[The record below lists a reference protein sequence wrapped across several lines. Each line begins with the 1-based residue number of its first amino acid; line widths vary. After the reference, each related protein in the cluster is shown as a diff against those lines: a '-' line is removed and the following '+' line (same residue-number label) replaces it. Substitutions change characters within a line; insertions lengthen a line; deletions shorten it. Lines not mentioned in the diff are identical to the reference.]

1 MSSFIKKIVIISIF
15 FFTSFKAYAAC
26 KFELELGDKVSKIEK
41 KYGPPFPLEFVGDDQ
56 LGLIAADADEVCP
69 NHSLKDV
76 ALEYRFLNDEL
87 AAVNLI
93 SLEPDSDTKKSKKT
107 TIMNYVKRNYGD
119 FDTSNNPKS
128 YIGFE
133 VIEKVNEFIIYQ
145 RLLNDDA
152 TIDEQ
157 IYISNP
163 EQDNKF
169 MEYVKNLEEQQL
181 KEEQ

>member
-1 MSSFIKKIVIISIF
+1 MKIIIKTILIFSLSIVYSY
-15 FFTSFKAYAAC
+15 SACDFKVKLGTKKAV
-26 KFELELGDKVSKIEK
+26 FEKLEIT
-41 KYGPPFPLEFVGDDQ
+41 GPPLPSEYENFYIYGVLAED
-56 LGLIAADADEVCP
+56 VCP
-69 NHSLKDV
+69 SENLEDV
-76 ALEYRFLNDEL
+76 AIEYKFINDEL
-87 AAVNLI
+87 IAINLI
-93 SLEPDSDTKKSKKT
+93 ALNDYTNQVSEKLTL
-107 TIMNYVKRNYGD
+107 MNYVKRNYGD

-157 IYISNP
+157 VYISNP

>member
-1 MSSFIKKIVIISIF
+1 MKIIIKSILIFSLSIVYSY
-15 FFTSFKAYAAC
+15 SACDFKA
-26 KFELELGDKVSKIEK
+26 KLGTKKTVFEKLEIT
-41 KYGPPFPLEFVGDDQ
+41 GPPLPSEYENFYIYGVLAED
-56 LGLIAADADEVCP
+56 VCP
-69 NHSLKDV
+69 SENLEDV
-76 ALEYRFLNDEL
+76 AIEYKFINDEL
-87 AAVNLI
+87 IAINLI
-93 SLEPDSDTKKSKKT
+93 ALNDYTNQVSEKLTL
-107 TIMNYVKRNYGD
+107 MNYVKRNYGD

-157 IYISNP
+157 VYISNP

>member
-1 MSSFIKKIVIISIF
+1 MKIIIKSILIFSLSIVYSYSACDFKAKLGIKKTV
-15 FFTSFKAYAAC
+15 
-26 KFELELGDKVSKIEK
+26 FEKLEIT
-41 KYGPPFPLEFVGDDQ
+41 GPPLPSEYENFYIYGVLAED
-56 LGLIAADADEVCP
+56 VCP
-69 NHSLKDV
+69 SENLEDV
-76 ALEYRFLNDEL
+76 AIEYKFINDEL
-87 AAVNLI
+87 IAINLI
-93 SLEPDSDTKKSKKT
+93 ALNDYTNQVSEKLTL
-107 TIMNYVKRNYGD
+107 MNYVKRNYGD

-157 IYISNP
+157 VYISNP

>member
-1 MSSFIKKIVIISIF
+1 MKIIIKSILIFSLSIVYSY
-15 FFTSFKAYAAC
+15 SACDFKA
-26 KFELELGDKVSKIEK
+26 KLGTKKTVFEKLEIT
-41 KYGPPFPLEFVGDDQ
+41 GPPLPSEYENFYIYGVLAED
-56 LGLIAADADEVCP
+56 VCP
-69 NHSLKDV
+69 SENLEDV
-76 ALEYRFLNDEL
+76 AIEYKFINDEL
-87 AAVNLI
+87 IAINLI
-93 SLEPDSDTKKSKKT
+93 ALNDYTNQVSEKLTL
-107 TIMNYVKRNYGD
+107 MNYVKRNYGD

-157 IYISNP
+157 VYISNP

-181 KEEQ
+181 KEEQWN

>member
-1 MSSFIKKIVIISIF
+1 MKIIIKSILIFSLSIVYSY
-15 FFTSFKAYAAC
+15 SACDFKVKLGTKKAV
-26 KFELELGDKVSKIEK
+26 FEKLEIT
-41 KYGPPFPLEFVGDDQ
+41 GPPLPSEYENFYIYGVLAED
-56 LGLIAADADEVCP
+56 VCP
-69 NHSLKDV
+69 SEN
-76 ALEYRFLNDEL
+76 LEDIAIEYKFINDEL
-87 AAVNLI
+87 IAINLI
-93 SLEPDSDTKKSKKT
+93 ALNDYTNQVSEKLTL
-107 TIMNYVKRNYGD
+107 MNYVKRNYGD

-157 IYISNP
+157 VYISNP

>member
-1 MSSFIKKIVIISIF
+1 MKIIIKSILIFSLSIVYSY
-15 FFTSFKAYAAC
+15 SACDFKAKLGTKKAV
-26 KFELELGDKVSKIEK
+26 FEKLEIT
-41 KYGPPFPLEFVGDDQ
+41 GPPLPSEYENFYIYGVLAED
-56 LGLIAADADEVCP
+56 VCP
-69 NHSLKDV
+69 SEN
-76 ALEYRFLNDEL
+76 LEDIAIEYKFINDEL
-87 AAVNLI
+87 IAINLI
-93 SLEPDSDTKKSKKT
+93 ALNDYTNQVSEKLTL
-107 TIMNYVKRNYGD
+107 MNYVKRNYGD

-157 IYISNP
+157 VYISNP

>member
-1 MSSFIKKIVIISIF
+1 MKIIIKSILIFSLSIVYSY
-15 FFTSFKAYAAC
+15 SACDFKAKLGTKKAV
-26 KFELELGDKVSKIEK
+26 FEKLEIT
-41 KYGPPFPLEFVGDDQ
+41 GPPLPSEYENFYIYGVLAED
-56 LGLIAADADEVCP
+56 VCP
-69 NHSLKDV
+69 SENLEDV
-76 ALEYRFLNDEL
+76 AIEYKFINDEL
-87 AAVNLI
+87 IAINLI
-93 SLEPDSDTKKSKKT
+93 ALNDYTNQVSEKLTL
-107 TIMNYVKRNYGD
+107 MNYVKRNYGD

-157 IYISNP
+157 VYISNP

>member
-1 MSSFIKKIVIISIF
+1 MKIIIKSILIFSLSIVYSY
-15 FFTSFKAYAAC
+15 SACDFKAKLGTKKAV
-26 KFELELGDKVSKIEK
+26 FEKLEIT
-41 KYGPPFPLEFVGDDQ
+41 GPPLPSEYENFYIYGVLAED
-56 LGLIAADADEVCP
+56 VCP
-69 NHSLKDV
+69 SEN
-76 ALEYRFLNDEL
+76 LEDIAIEYKFINDEL
-87 AAVNLI
+87 IAINLI
-93 SLEPDSDTKKSKKT
+93 ALNDYTNQVSEKLTL
-107 TIMNYVKRNYGD
+107 MNYVKRNYGD

>member
-1 MSSFIKKIVIISIF
+1 MKIIIKSILIFSLSIVYSY
-15 FFTSFKAYAAC
+15 SACDFKA
-26 KFELELGDKVSKIEK
+26 KLGTKKTVFEKLEIT
-41 KYGPPFPLEFVGDDQ
+41 GPPLPSEYENFYIYGVLAED
-56 LGLIAADADEVCP
+56 VCP
-69 NHSLKDV
+69 SEN
-76 ALEYRFLNDEL
+76 LEDIAIEYKFLNDEL
-87 AAVNLI
+87 IAINLI
-93 SLEPDSDTKKSKKT
+93 ALNDYTNQVSEKLTL
-107 TIMNYVKRNYGD
+107 MNYVKRNYGD

-181 KEEQ
+181 EEEQ

>member
-1 MSSFIKKIVIISIF
+1 MKIIIKSILIFSLSIVYSY
-15 FFTSFKAYAAC
+15 SACDFKA
-26 KFELELGDKVSKIEK
+26 KLGTKKTVFEKLEIT
-41 KYGPPFPLEFVGDDQ
+41 GPPLPSEYENFYIYGVLAEG
-56 LGLIAADADEVCP
+56 VCP
-69 NHSLKDV
+69 SENLEDV
-76 ALEYRFLNDEL
+76 AIEYKFINDEL
-87 AAVNLI
+87 IAINLI
-93 SLEPDSDTKKSKKT
+93 ALNDYTNQVSEKLTL
-107 TIMNYVKRNYGD
+107 MNYVKRNYGD

-157 IYISNP
+157 VYISNP

>member
-1 MSSFIKKIVIISIF
+1 MKIIIKSILIFSLSIVYSY
-15 FFTSFKAYAAC
+15 SACDFKVKLGTKKAV
-26 KFELELGDKVSKIEK
+26 FEKLEIT
-41 KYGPPFPLEFVGDDQ
+41 GPPLPSEYENFYIYGVLAED
-56 LGLIAADADEVCP
+56 VCP
-69 NHSLKDV
+69 NEN
-76 ALEYRFLNDEL
+76 LEDIAIEYKFINDEL
-87 AAVNLI
+87 IAINLI
-93 SLEPDSDTKKSKKT
+93 ALNDYTNQVSEKLTL
-107 TIMNYVKRNYGD
+107 MNYVKRNYGD

-157 IYISNP
+157 VYISNP

>member
-1 MSSFIKKIVIISIF
+1 MKIIIRSILIFSLSIVYSYSACDFKVKLGTKKAV
-15 FFTSFKAYAAC
+15 
-26 KFELELGDKVSKIEK
+26 FEKLEIT
-41 KYGPPFPLEFVGDDQ
+41 GPPLPSEYENFYIYGVLAED
-56 LGLIAADADEVCP
+56 VCP
-69 NHSLKDV
+69 SEKLDDI
-76 ALEYRFLNDEL
+76 AIEYKFLNDEL
-87 AAVNLI
+87 IAINLI
-93 SLEPDSDTKKSKKT
+93 ALNDYTNQVSEKLTL
-107 TIMNYVKRNYGD
+107 MNYVKKNYGD

>member
-1 MSSFIKKIVIISIF
+1 MKIIIKSILIFSISIVY
-15 FFTSFKAYAAC
+15 SYSACDFKAKLGTKKAV
-26 KFELELGDKVSKIEK
+26 FEKLEIT
-41 KYGPPFPLEFVGDDQ
+41 GPPLPSEYENFYIYGVLAED
-56 LGLIAADADEVCP
+56 VCP
-69 NHSLKDV
+69 SEN
-76 ALEYRFLNDEL
+76 LEDIAIEYKFINDEL
-87 AAVNLI
+87 IAINLI
-93 SLEPDSDTKKSKKT
+93 ALNDYTNQVSEKLTL
-107 TIMNYVKRNYGD
+107 MNYVKRNYGD

-157 IYISNP
+157 VYISNP

>member
-1 MSSFIKKIVIISIF
+1 MKIIIKSILIFSLSIVYSY
-15 FFTSFKAYAAC
+15 SACDFKAKLGTKKAV
-26 KFELELGDKVSKIEK
+26 FEKLEIT
-41 KYGPPFPLEFVGDDQ
+41 GPPLPSEYENFYIYGVLAED
-56 LGLIAADADEVCP
+56 VCP
-69 NHSLKDV
+69 NEN
-76 ALEYRFLNDEL
+76 LEDIAIEYKFINDEL
-87 AAVNLI
+87 IAINLI
-93 SLEPDSDTKKSKKT
+93 ALNDYTNQVSEKLTL
-107 TIMNYVKRNYGD
+107 MNYVKRNYGD

>member
-1 MSSFIKKIVIISIF
+1 MKIIIKSILIFSLSIVYSY
-15 FFTSFKAYAAC
+15 SACDFKAKLGTKKAV
-26 KFELELGDKVSKIEK
+26 FEKLEIT
-41 KYGPPFPLEFVGDDQ
+41 GPPLPSEYENFYIYGVLAED
-56 LGLIAADADEVCP
+56 VCP
-69 NHSLKDV
+69 SENLEDV
-76 ALEYRFLNDEL
+76 AIEYKFINDEL
-87 AAVNLI
+87 IAINLI
-93 SLEPDSDTKKSKKT
+93 ALNDYTNQVSEKLTL
-107 TIMNYVKRNYGD
+107 MNYVKKNYGD

-157 IYISNP
+157 VYISNP

>member
-1 MSSFIKKIVIISIF
+1 MNIIIKSILIFSLSIVYSY
-15 FFTSFKAYAAC
+15 SACDFKAKLGTKKAV
-26 KFELELGDKVSKIEK
+26 FEKLEIT
-41 KYGPPFPLEFVGDDQ
+41 GPPLPSEYENFYIYGVLAED
-56 LGLIAADADEVCP
+56 VCP
-69 NHSLKDV
+69 SEKLDDI
-76 ALEYRFLNDEL
+76 AIEYKFLNDEL
-87 AAVNLI
+87 IAINLI
-93 SLEPDSDTKKSKKT
+93 ALNDYTNQVSEKLTL
-107 TIMNYVKRNYGD
+107 MNYVKKNYGD

>member
-1 MSSFIKKIVIISIF
+1 MKLITKIILILILSI
-15 FFTSFKAYAAC
+15 TYSYSACNFKA
-26 KFELELGDKVSKIEK
+26 ELGIKRAEFESKEIV
-41 KYGPPFPLEFVGDDQ
+41 GAPLPLEYPNLDFYGILAED
-56 LGLIAADADEVCP
+56 ICP
-69 NHSLKDV
+69 EQNLKDI
-76 ALEYRFLNDEL
+76 AIEYKFINDEL
-87 AAVNLI
+87 IAINLI
-93 SLEPDSDTKKSKKT
+93 ALNDYTNQVSEKLTL
-107 TIMNYVKRNYGD
+107 MNYVKKNYGD

-157 IYISNP
+157 VYISNP

>member
-1 MSSFIKKIVIISIF
+1 MKIIIKSILIFSLSIVYSY
-15 FFTSFKAYAAC
+15 SACDFKAKLGTKKAV
-26 KFELELGDKVSKIEK
+26 FEKLEIT
-41 KYGPPFPLEFVGDDQ
+41 GPPLPSEYENFYIYGVLAED
-56 LGLIAADADEVCP
+56 VCP
-69 NHSLKDV
+69 SEKLDDI
-76 ALEYRFLNDEL
+76 AIEYKFLNDEL
-87 AAVNLI
+87 IAINLI
-93 SLEPDSDTKKSKKT
+93 ALNDYTNQVSEKLTL
-107 TIMNYVKRNYGD
+107 MNYVKKNYGD

>member
-1 MSSFIKKIVIISIF
+1 MKLIIKSILIFSLSIVYSY
-15 FFTSFKAYAAC
+15 SACDFKAKLGTKKAV
-26 KFELELGDKVSKIEK
+26 FEKLEIT
-41 KYGPPFPLEFVGDDQ
+41 GPPLPSEYENFYIYGVLAED
-56 LGLIAADADEVCP
+56 VCP
-69 NHSLKDV
+69 NEN
-76 ALEYRFLNDEL
+76 LEDIAIEYKFINDEL
-87 AAVNLI
+87 IAINLI
-93 SLEPDSDTKKSKKT
+93 ALNDYTNQVSEKLTL
-107 TIMNYVKRNYGD
+107 MNYVKRNYGD

-157 IYISNP
+157 VYISNP

>member
-1 MSSFIKKIVIISIF
+1 MKIIIKTILIFSLSIVYSY
-15 FFTSFKAYAAC
+15 SACDFKAKLGTKKAV
-26 KFELELGDKVSKIEK
+26 FEKLEIT
-41 KYGPPFPLEFVGDDQ
+41 GPPLPSEYENFYIYGVLAED
-56 LGLIAADADEVCP
+56 VCP
-69 NHSLKDV
+69 SEN
-76 ALEYRFLNDEL
+76 LEDIAIEYKFINDEL
-87 AAVNLI
+87 IAINLI
-93 SLEPDSDTKKSKKT
+93 ALNDYTNQVSEKLTL
-107 TIMNYVKRNYGD
+107 MNYVKRNYGD

-157 IYISNP
+157 VYISNP

>member
-1 MSSFIKKIVIISIF
+1 MKIIIKSILIFLLSIVYSY
-15 FFTSFKAYAAC
+15 SACDFKAKLGTKKAV
-26 KFELELGDKVSKIEK
+26 FEKLEIT
-41 KYGPPFPLEFVGDDQ
+41 GPPLPSEYENFYIYGVLAED
-56 LGLIAADADEVCP
+56 VCP
-69 NHSLKDV
+69 NEKLDDI
-76 ALEYRFLNDEL
+76 AIEYKFLNDEL
-87 AAVNLI
+87 IAINLI
-93 SLEPDSDTKKSKKT
+93 ALNDYTNQVSEKLTL
-107 TIMNYVKRNYGD
+107 MNYVKRNYGD

-157 IYISNP
+157 VYISNP

-181 KEEQ
+181 KEEQWN

>member
-1 MSSFIKKIVIISIF
+1 MKIIIKSILIFLLSIVYSY
-15 FFTSFKAYAAC
+15 SACDFKAKLGTKKAV
-26 KFELELGDKVSKIEK
+26 FEKLEIT
-41 KYGPPFPLEFVGDDQ
+41 GPPLPSEYENFYIYGVLAED
-56 LGLIAADADEVCP
+56 VCP
-69 NHSLKDV
+69 NEKLDDI
-76 ALEYRFLNDEL
+76 AIEYKFLNDEL
-87 AAVNLI
+87 IAINLI
-93 SLEPDSDTKKSKKT
+93 ALNDYTNQVSEKLTL
-107 TIMNYVKRNYGD
+107 MNYVKRNYGD

-157 IYISNP
+157 VYISNP

>member
-1 MSSFIKKIVIISIF
+1 MKIIIKSLLIFSLSIVYSY
-15 FFTSFKAYAAC
+15 SACDFKAKLGTKKAV
-26 KFELELGDKVSKIEK
+26 FEKLEIT
-41 KYGPPFPLEFVGDDQ
+41 GPPLPSEYENFYIYGVLAED
-56 LGLIAADADEVCP
+56 VCP
-69 NHSLKDV
+69 SEN
-76 ALEYRFLNDEL
+76 LEDIAIEYKFLNDEL
-87 AAVNLI
+87 IAINLI
-93 SLEPDSDTKKSKKT
+93 ALNDYTNQVSEKLTL
-107 TIMNYVKRNYGD
+107 MNYVKRNYGD

>member
-1 MSSFIKKIVIISIF
+1 MKIIIKSILIFSLSIVYSY
-15 FFTSFKAYAAC
+15 SACDFKA
-26 KFELELGDKVSKIEK
+26 KLGTKKTVFEKLEIT
-41 KYGPPFPLEFVGDDQ
+41 GPPLPSEYENFYIYGVLAED
-56 LGLIAADADEVCP
+56 VCP
-69 NHSLKDV
+69 NEN
-76 ALEYRFLNDEL
+76 LEDIAIEYKFINDEL
-87 AAVNLI
+87 IAINLI
-93 SLEPDSDTKKSKKT
+93 ALNDYTNQVSEKLTL
-107 TIMNYVKRNYGD
+107 MNYVKRNYGD

-157 IYISNP
+157 VYISNP

>member
-1 MSSFIKKIVIISIF
+1 MKIAFHNKVILLVSLFLLNFSIVEA
-15 FFTSFKAYAAC
+15 KC
-26 KFELELGDKVSKIEK
+26 KFIMDIGGRYIKSHEK
-41 KYGPPFPLEFVGDDQ
+41 KYGPLSE
-56 LGLIAADADEVCP
+56 DETGYAEVEILAPDLCP
-69 NHSLKDV
+69 NDNFDDNFIIKHI
-76 ALEYRFLNDEL
+76 FLDQKLMAIQFYVDNSIDNSPTESMKL
-87 AAVNLI
+87 
-93 SLEPDSDTKKSKKT
+93 
-107 TIMNYVKRNYGD
+107 MNYAKRNYGD

-133 VIEKVNEFIIYQ
+133 VIERVNEFIIYQ

>member
-1 MSSFIKKIVIISIF
+1 MKIIIKSILIFLLSIVYSY
-15 FFTSFKAYAAC
+15 SACDFKAKLGTKKAV
-26 KFELELGDKVSKIEK
+26 FEKLEIT
-41 KYGPPFPLEFVGDDQ
+41 GPPLPSEYENFYIYGVLAED
-56 LGLIAADADEVCP
+56 VCP
-69 NHSLKDV
+69 SEKLDDI
-76 ALEYRFLNDEL
+76 AIEYKFLNDEL
-87 AAVNLI
+87 IAINLI
-93 SLEPDSDTKKSKKT
+93 ALNDYTNQVSEKLTL
-107 TIMNYVKRNYGD
+107 MNYVKKNYGD

>member
-1 MSSFIKKIVIISIF
+1 MKIIIKSILIFSLSIVYSY
-15 FFTSFKAYAAC
+15 SACNFKAKLGTKKAD
-26 KFELELGDKVSKIEK
+26 FEKLELT
-41 KYGPPFPLEFVGDDQ
+41 GPPLPSEYENFYIYGVLAED
-56 LGLIAADADEVCP
+56 VCP
-69 NHSLKDV
+69 SENLDDV
-76 ALEYRFLNDEL
+76 AIEYKFLNDEL
-87 AAVNLI
+87 IAINLI
-93 SLEPDSDTKKSKKT
+93 ALNDYTNQVSEKLTL
-107 TIMNYVKRNYGD
+107 MNYVKRNYSD

-145 RLLNDDA
+145 RLINDDA

>member
-1 MSSFIKKIVIISIF
+1 M
-15 FFTSFKAYAAC
+15 
-26 KFELELGDKVSKIEK
+26 
-41 KYGPPFPLEFVGDDQ
+41 
-56 LGLIAADADEVCP
+56 
-69 NHSLKDV
+69 
-76 ALEYRFLNDEL
+76 
-87 AAVNLI
+87 NLFHH
-93 SLEPDSDTKKSKKT
+93 
-107 TIMNYVKRNYGD
+107 NYVKRNYGD

-157 IYISNP
+157 VYISNP

>member
-1 MSSFIKKIVIISIF
+1 MNIIIKSILILSLSIVYSY
-15 FFTSFKAYAAC
+15 SACDFKAKLGTKKAV
-26 KFELELGDKVSKIEK
+26 FEKLEIT
-41 KYGPPFPLEFVGDDQ
+41 GPPLPSEYENFYIYGVLAED
-56 LGLIAADADEVCP
+56 VCP
-69 NHSLKDV
+69 SEKLDDI
-76 ALEYRFLNDEL
+76 AIEYKFLNDEL
-87 AAVNLI
+87 IAINLI
-93 SLEPDSDTKKSKKT
+93 ALNDYTNKVSEKLTL
-107 TIMNYVKRNYGD
+107 MNYVKKNYGD

-157 IYISNP
+157 IYISNL

>member
-1 MSSFIKKIVIISIF
+1 MNIIIKSILILSLSIVYSY
-15 FFTSFKAYAAC
+15 SACDFKA
-26 KFELELGDKVSKIEK
+26 KLGTKKTVFEKLEIT
-41 KYGPPFPLEFVGDDQ
+41 GPPLPSEYENFYIYGVLAED
-56 LGLIAADADEVCP
+56 VCP
-69 NHSLKDV
+69 SENLEDV
-76 ALEYRFLNDEL
+76 AIEYKFINDEL
-87 AAVNLI
+87 IAINLI
-93 SLEPDSDTKKSKKT
+93 ALNDYTNQVSEKLTL
-107 TIMNYVKRNYGD
+107 MNYVKRNYGD

-157 IYISNP
+157 VYISNP

>member
-1 MSSFIKKIVIISIF
+1 MKIIIKSILIFSLSIVYSY
-15 FFTSFKAYAAC
+15 SACNFKAKLGTKKAD
-26 KFELELGDKVSKIEK
+26 FEKLELT
-41 KYGPPFPLEFVGDDQ
+41 GPPLPSEYENFYIYGVLAED
-56 LGLIAADADEVCP
+56 VCP
-69 NHSLKDV
+69 SENLDDV
-76 ALEYRFLNDEL
+76 AIEYKFLNDEL
-87 AAVNLI
+87 IAINLI
-93 SLEPDSDTKKSKKT
+93 ALNDYTNQVSEKLTL
-107 TIMNYVKRNYGD
+107 MNYVKRNYGD

-157 IYISNP
+157 VYISNP

>member
-1 MSSFIKKIVIISIF
+1 MKIIIKSILIFSLSIVYSY
-15 FFTSFKAYAAC
+15 SACDFKA
-26 KFELELGDKVSKIEK
+26 KLGTKKTVFEKLEIT
-41 KYGPPFPLEFVGDDQ
+41 GPPLPSEYENFYIYGVLAED
-56 LGLIAADADEVCP
+56 VCP
-69 NHSLKDV
+69 SENLEDV
-76 ALEYRFLNDEL
+76 AIEYKFINDEL
-87 AAVNLI
+87 IAINLI
-93 SLEPDSDTKKSKKT
+93 ALNDYTNQVSEKLTL
-107 TIMNYVKRNYGD
+107 MNYVKRNYGD

-157 IYISNP
+157 VYISNP
-163 EQDNKF
+163 EQDNKY

-181 KEEQ
+181 REEQ

>member
-1 MSSFIKKIVIISIF
+1 MKIIIKSILIFSLSIVYSY
-15 FFTSFKAYAAC
+15 SACDFKVKLGTKKAV
-26 KFELELGDKVSKIEK
+26 FEKLEIT
-41 KYGPPFPLEFVGDDQ
+41 GPPLPSEYENFYIYGVLAED
-56 LGLIAADADEVCP
+56 VCP
-69 NHSLKDV
+69 SEKLDDI
-76 ALEYRFLNDEL
+76 AIEYKFLNDEL
-87 AAVNLI
+87 IAINLI
-93 SLEPDSDTKKSKKT
+93 ALNDYTNQVSEKLTL
-107 TIMNYVKRNYGD
+107 MNYVKRNYGD

-157 IYISNP
+157 VYISNP

>member
-1 MSSFIKKIVIISIF
+1 MKIIIKSILIFSLSIVYSY
-15 FFTSFKAYAAC
+15 SACDFKAKLGTKKAV
-26 KFELELGDKVSKIEK
+26 FEKLEITGPQLPSEYENFYI
-41 KYGPPFPLEFVGDDQ
+41 YGVLAED
-56 LGLIAADADEVCP
+56 VCP
-69 NHSLKDV
+69 SEKLDDI
-76 ALEYRFLNDEL
+76 AIEYKFLNDEL
-87 AAVNLI
+87 IAINLI
-93 SLEPDSDTKKSKKT
+93 ALNDYTNQVSEKLTL
-107 TIMNYVKRNYGD
+107 MNYVKRNYGD

-157 IYISNP
+157 VYISNP

-169 MEYVKNLEEQQL
+169 MEYVKNLDEQQL
-181 KEEQ
+181 KEEQWN